1 MQRLVL
7 LWLLVML
14 LVACVDAPSSPVPL
28 AYGTVVAFT
37 DPFTGKYD
45 TVINLFDK
53 PIDAN
58 NPRNVV
64 GKVHAGE
71 RVGIMERRAD
81 GNVRIRTNTMLQGW
95 MRIEALKDI
104 SDKG

>member
-1 MQRLVL
+1 MQRLAIFLVL
-7 LWLLVML
+7 ATLLA
-14 LVACVDAPSSPVPL
+14 ACVEAPSSPAPL
-28 AYGTVVAFT
+28 AYGTVVASR

-45 TVINLFDK
+45 TLMTLFDR
-53 PIDAN
+53 PIDVNGPAS
-58 NPRNVV
+58 VV